1 MSKTAAETNAVPTE
15 NLPRTSCYDENKD
28 AHMRELSLA
37 RLRRHVYR
45 SARNES
51 SKETVASPLEAKVL
65 PHAPVSTTTMDDLP
79 SPDRNSMD
87 QISDKGNMDD
97 FPSPNSMDQSLA
109 NTIRDK
115 DIANMEC
122 ACQPGLRTLMAEYS
136 REEKDVANFLL
147 EMASRTRPTESKVAQ
162 VCVGYFSTEVCEHD
176 K

>member
-1 MSKTAAETNAVPTE
+1 MSKTAAEKNAVPTE

-28 AHMRELSLA
+28 AHMKELSLA
-37 RLRRHVYR
+37 RLRRRVYR

-87 QISDKGNMDD
+87 QISDKGNM
-97 FPSPNSMDQSLA
+97 
-109 NTIRDK
+109 
-115 DIANMEC
+115 EC
-122 ACQPGLRTLMAEYS
+122 ACQPGLRTLMAEK
-136 REEKDVANFLL
+136 RRKRRGKFP
-147 EMASRTRPTESKVAQ
+147 TRNGFTDKAYRKHGCPSDI
-162 VCVGYFSTEVCEHD
+162 GYFSTEVCEHD

>member
-87 QISDKGNMDD
+87 QISDKGNM
-97 FPSPNSMDQSLA
+97 
-109 NTIRDK
+109 
-115 DIANMEC
+115 EC